1 MDALQ
6 ALYDSQVS
14 EDDAVAVLQCSQQY
28 DEAIELDETEFR
40 IVSIATTGAP
50 AVGEAEEVV
59 LVEERA
65 APRQPAEER
74 EASRPIDEIV
84 PVEVVA
90 PAEERDRSRSRSRSV
105 GRAAVED
112 VGVYVPQLSVDNLP
126 TRINDPHRQC
136 RLVPEGRPP
145 KAIRGLRMDEL
156 AVLIQRCR
164 LQGAWRQGGKQS
176 RAVFVGDGFI
186 INQEASSTWVQGVR
200 AAQIDMRLRAARSSG
215 Q

>member
-40 IVSIATTGAP
+40 VVSIATTGAP
-50 AVGEAEEVV
+50 AVGEAEELA
-59 LVEERA
+59 LVEEPA

-84 PVEVVA
+84 PVEEVA

-105 GRAAVED
+105 GRAAAED
-112 VGVYVPQLSVDNLP
+112 VGVYVPQLGVDNLP
-126 TRINDPHRQC
+126 TRIHDPHRQC

-176 RAVFVGDGFI
+176 RAVFVGNGFI
-186 INQEASSTWVQGVR
+186 INQEASSTWVQGVC
-200 AAQIDMRLRAARSSG
+200 AQQIDMRLRAARSSG

>member
-176 RAVFVGDGFI
+176 RAVFVGNLFI
-186 INQEASSTWVQGVR
+186 INQEASPTWVQGVR
-200 AAQIDMRLRAARSSG
+200 AQEIDMRFRAARRSG